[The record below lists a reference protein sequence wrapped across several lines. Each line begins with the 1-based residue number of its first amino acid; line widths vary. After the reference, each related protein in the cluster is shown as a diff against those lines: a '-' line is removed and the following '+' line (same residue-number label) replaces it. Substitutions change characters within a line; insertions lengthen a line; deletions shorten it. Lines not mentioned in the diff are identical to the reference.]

1 MMDVLGYME
10 AVGWEYLDELE
21 MIVRRGHGYLLVIK
35 KWDKTEKKHLG
46 PFAET

>member
-1 MMDVLGYME
+1 MDVLGGME

-35 KWDKTEKKHLG
+35 KMRQDRKKV
-46 PFAET
+46 PRTIR